1 MESMRKATASAGMA
15 GKDLSVMFQKNNAS
29 TQRAL
34 ATAPASWESVSVFPD
49 TKEKYVKKVRA
60 SFQYLASGYS
70 LAGLSAVSFCNTSR
84 ETCTLFLQT
93 LDVRHALGT
102 HSKGLRSGKLKSLL
116 EASQNTCDCFY
127 DTCKVVMQK

>member
-70 LAGLSAVSFCNTSR
+70 LAGLSTVSFCR
-84 ETCTLFLQT
+84 LVE
-93 LDVRHALGT
+93 RHALFFANIRCST
-102 HSKGLRSGKLKSLL
+102 CPWNTQQRFEVREAQVSSGSLTEYMRL
-116 EASQNTCDCFY
+116 FL
-127 DTCKVVMQK
+127 